1 MNRTIQIALAL
12 VTLVIQAVRGAVAAR
27 DEDGREAAATNAAA
41 AAASLE
47 PLTRIADVRALPR
60 SETAKARPVRLRGV
74 VTYRGG
80 DAFAMQDETAGI
92 YVNVGVARLWKIWKG
107 SDAEFARVRSGMVV
121 EIEGVTD
128 RGGFSPPMLPRTLR
142 IDGEQP
148 LPPPRPMVPARF
160 FSGADDSQWT
170 EVRAV
175 VQGFCINGPFVALIV
190 NANPGRF
197 RASLPATG
205 LPHPEALID
214 AEVRMRGVPYAL
226 FNTRGE
232 FLMPNFVMNG
242 AEDLVVEK
250 PPLAA
255 PFGSPKVPLSDISG
269 FRAEPLNA
277 HCQRVEGVVT
287 YAVPGSHFYLQ
298 EGRTAV
304 RVETRSAECLKPG
317 DRVEVEGF
325 LDETRVI
332 RGLAEAMVRKTGTGE
347 VPAPERIHPDQIMKV
362 NEESART
369 AFIANPGDYDGQLIT
384 FEARLLDIRKTDKG
398 EHRLTLDGHAGTIQA
413 VLDEPEAQPLPG
425 LEPGC
430 TLAVAGLAQ
439 LGYEGLPDFHRAPT
453 RVDVLL
459 RNRGDLAVLRAPSWW
474 TARRLLIALSVIAAL
489 LAGSV
494 VWTWL
499 LRRRVAV
506 QSARLAEEMR
516 GRHESAVE
524 FQTTLRER
532 NRLAANLHDTLLQTL
547 GGIGFQLEACEAS
560 GEGAGAQLAVARR
573 MVDHG
578 VDELRGSVWALRSLP
593 LHGQTFPQALR
604 ALAAHVGTGYPA
616 RVDVEA
622 EGPLEDIPDFVGGN
636 LLLIV
641 QEALYNALRHGRPQ
655 SVRVAVRADAAA
667 SALEATVCDDGAGF
681 TLGKQQ
687 GPGEGHFGLSVMRE
701 RAERLSGTVRVESAP
716 GQGTTVHVRV
726 ALKAVDKELT

>member
-1 MNRTIQIALAL
+1 MKTTIRIVFSL
-12 VTLVIQAVRGAVAAR
+12 VSFGIQAVRGTVAGLEEA
-27 DEDGREAAATNAAA
+27 DRESSATNATA
-41 AAASLE
+41 AAASQA
-47 PLTRIADVRALPR
+47 PLTRVADVRALPR

-92 YVNVGVARLWKIWKG
+92 YVNVGVSRLWKIWKG
-107 SDAEFARVRSGMVV
+107 DAAEFARVRSGMVV
-121 EIEGVTD
+121 EIEGVTA
-128 RGGFSPPMLPRTLR
+128 RGGFSPPMLPSTLR
-142 IDGEQP
+142 IVGEQP

-160 FSGADDSQWT
+160 FSGADDSQWM

-175 VQGFCINGPFVALIV
+175 VQGVRTDGPGVALIV

-197 RASLPATG
+197 RASLPAG
-205 LPHPEALID
+205 ALPHPEALID

-250 PPLAA
+250 PPRAA
-255 PFGSPKVPLSDISG
+255 PFGSPKLPLSDISG

-287 YAVPGSHFYLQ
+287 YAVPGNHFYLQ

-304 RVETRSAECLKPG
+304 RVETCSAERLKPG

-332 RGLAEAMVRKTGTGE
+332 RGLTEAIVRKTGTGG
-347 VPAPERIHPDQIMKV
+347 VPVPERIHPDQIMKV
-362 NEESART
+362 NEVARRM
-369 AFIANPGDYDGQLIT
+369 ALIANPGDYDGQLIT
-384 FEARLLDIRKTDKG
+384 FEARLLNIRRTEQG
-398 EHRLTLDGHAGTIQA
+398 EHRLTLDGSAGAIQA
-413 VLDEPEAQPLPG
+413 VLYDPESQWLTG

-430 TLAVAGLAQ
+430 TLAVTGLAQ
-439 LGYEGLPDFHRAPT
+439 LGFESQPDFRLAPT

-459 RNRGDLAVLRAPSWW
+459 RCRGDLAVLRSPSWW
-474 TARRLLIALSVIAAL
+474 TARRLLVALSVIAAL
-489 LAGSV
+489 LAASMGWSA
-494 VWTWL
+494 L

-506 QSARLAEEMR
+506 KSARLAEEMR
-516 GRHESAVE
+516 GRHEAAVE

-593 LHGQTFPQALR
+593 LHGQTFPQALK

-616 RVDVEA
+616 RIEVEA
-622 EGPLEDIPDFVGGN
+622 EGPLEEVPDFVGGN

-641 QEALYNALRHGRPQ
+641 QEALYNALRHGHPQ
-655 SVRVAVRADAAA
+655 SVRIAVRADAAA
-667 SALEATVCDDGAGF
+667 SALEATVRDDGAGF
-681 TLGKQQ
+681 TLGAQQ

-701 RAERLSGTVRVESAP
+701 RAERLGGTVRVESAP
-716 GQGTTVHVRV
+716 GQGTAVYVRV
-726 ALKAVDKELT
+726 ALKDVDKSLA

>member
-1 MNRTIQIALAL
+1 
-12 VTLVIQAVRGAVAAR
+12 
-27 DEDGREAAATNAAA
+27 
-41 AAASLE
+41 
-47 PLTRIADVRALPR
+47 
-60 SETAKARPVRLRGV
+60 VRLRGV

-80 DAFAMQDETAGI
+80 DAFALQDETAGI
-92 YVNVGVARLWKIWKG
+92 YVNVGVARRWNIWKG
-107 SDAEFARVRSGMVV
+107 DDAEFARVRPGMIV

-128 RGGFSPPMLPRTLR
+128 RGGFSPPMLPRALQ
-142 IDGEQP
+142 ILGEAP
-148 LPPPRPMVPARF
+148 LPPPRPAVPARF
-160 FSGADDSQWT
+160 FSGADDSQWV

-175 VQGFCINGPFVALIV
+175 VQGFWTDGKSVALVV

-197 RASLPATG
+197 RASLPASA
-205 LPHPEALID
+205 LPDPASLVD

-232 FLMPNFVMNG
+232 FLMPSFFMNG

-250 PPLAA
+250 PPRHA
-255 PFGSPKVPLSDISG
+255 PFESARVPLADIAG

-277 HCQRVEGVVT
+277 HRQHVEGVVT
-287 YAVPGSHFYLQ
+287 HAVPGSYFYLQ

-304 RVETRSAECLKPG
+304 RVKTRSSENLKPG

-332 RGLAEAMVRKTGTGE
+332 RGLTEAVVRKTGTGE
-347 VPAPERIHPDQIMKV
+347 VPVPERIHPDQIMKV
-362 NEESART
+362 NEVAART
-369 AFIANPGDYDGQLIT
+369 AFIANPGDYDGQRIT
-384 FEARLLDIRKTDKG
+384 FEARLLDIRRTEQD
-398 EHRLTLDGHAGTIQA
+398 EYRLTLDSKAGTITA
-413 VLDEPEAQPLPG
+413 VLHDPDSQSLAGVQPG
-425 LEPGC
+425 S
-430 TLAVAGLAQ
+430 TLAVTGLFQ
-439 LGYEGLPDFHRAPT
+439 LGFDSLPEFYRLEPPS
-453 RVDVLL
+453 RVVVLL
-459 RNRGDLAVLRAPSWW
+459 RSRSDVSVLRSPSWW
-474 TARRLLIALSVIAAL
+474 TARRLLVALSVIATL

-506 QSARLAEEMR
+506 QTAQLAEEMR
-516 GRHESAVE
+516 GRHEAAVE
-524 FQTTLRER
+524 FQATLRER

-560 GEGAGAQLAVARR
+560 GEGEGAQLEVARR

-593 LHGQTFPQALR
+593 LHGQTFPLALQ
-604 ALAAHVGTGYPA
+604 ALAAHVGTGHRA
-616 RVDVEA
+616 HIEVET
-622 EGPLEDIPDFVGGN
+622 EGPLEDVPDFVGGN

-641 QEALYNALRHGRPQ
+641 QEALYNALRHGHPQ
-655 SVRVAVRADAAA
+655 TVRIMVRADAGA
-667 SALEATVCDDGAGF
+667 SVLEATVRDDGAGF
-681 TLGKQQ
+681 TLGTQQ
-687 GPGEGHFGLSVMRE
+687 GPVQGHFGLSVMRE
-701 RAERLSGTVRVESAP
+701 RAERLGGTVRVESAP